1 MLITRTPLR
10 ITLGGGGTDLP
21 EYYQKNGGFWISA
34 TIDKYI
40 YVAINTRFE
49 KELRIVYSK
58 LENVFGNNDIQHPI
72 IKEIFKRYNIWKN
85 QEFITYADLPGSS
98 GLGSS
103 GAFTVGA
110 IKAFNST
117 IDRTELAEQAFGIER
132 YKLNR
137 SIGKQDQYSAS
148 FGGMRIYTVD
158 KNGNVTNTPIIN
170 PELAQKLML
179 IYTGNIR
186 DSEKMLSKVKESESQ
201 LKEIERIG
209 RESVK
214 SIMER
219 DYQKLGSLMDE
230 HWQIKK
236 SITPEMTTPEID
248 KTYTTL
254 LNMGAVGGKIVGAG
268 SGGFIMVVIPDERTR
283 MKILQSNILEQK
295 LYVPFKITY
304 VGSEV
309 LVGDG

>member
-110 IKAFNST
+110 IKAFNPT